1 MVFGMVSL
9 RQRFIRVV
17 DCISSKSVILYD
29 RPIAS
34 FAVVM
39 ISVIAVMDIALYLHG
54 HRCAE

>member
-1 MVFGMVSL
+1 MVSL

-17 DCISSKSVILYD
+17 DCISAKSVILYD

-39 ISVIAVMDIALYLHG
+39 ISVIAVMDVAFYLHG
-54 HRCAE
+54 HHRAQ